1 MKLDPGK
8 VDWCLLPKQED
19 QSTTLT
25 GGADTETKT
34 QLVIRLP
41 SHEDQHTGTRAAQEL
56 NVQSVLSS
64 FHTHSPVFLT
74 TDLFLCTPAFPVSQ

>member
-1 MKLDPGK
+1 MSQRDMGDMKLDPGK

-34 QLVIRLP
+34 
-41 SHEDQHTGTRAAQEL
+41 
-56 NVQSVLSS
+56 
-64 FHTHSPVFLT
+64 
-74 TDLFLCTPAFPVSQ
+74 

>member
-1 MKLDPGK
+1 MSQRDMGDMKLDPGR

-34 QLVIRLP
+34 
-41 SHEDQHTGTRAAQEL
+41 S
-56 NVQSVLSS
+56 
-64 FHTHSPVFLT
+64 
-74 TDLFLCTPAFPVSQ
+74 